1 MTSTIQSLDVF
12 SPPAELSKSF
22 LGRPG
27 KSASGQT
34 PVILKFNL
42 PVHRS
47 DAATQHTAYD
57 AFMAELDADPV
68 HAAGFEEARTWVA
81 ESFYADEGVTVRTI
95 RLRAGMTQKQLAAAI
110 ETSQPQIA
118 KIESGRHDPVISTC
132 RRLSAALGVSLDV
145 LSDALERQAALNSQK
160 DVK

>member
-22 LGRPG
+22 HGRPG
-27 KSASGQT
+27 KSSSGQP

-47 DAATQHTAYD
+47 DAAAQHTAYD

-68 HAAGFEEARTWVA
+68 HAEGFAEARAWVA
-81 ESFYADEGVTVRTI
+81 DSFYADEGDTVRTI

-132 RRLSAALGVSLDV
+132 RKLSVALGVSLDL
-145 LSDALERQAALNSQK
+145 LSEALERQTALNAQK
-160 DVK
+160 ELK